1 MCWQKRGLM
10 CNLLS
15 SAVELANEYAKL
27 ALAEIHKV
35 VPAILRT
42 FTVEMAHDRPWKT
55 HNASFI
61 VQTDVVCRLRRRN
74 RM

>member
-1 MCWQKRGLM
+1 M
-10 CNLLS
+10 CNSLS
-15 SAVELANEYAKL
+15 LAVGIANKYAKL

-35 VPAILRT
+35 VPAVLRT

-74 RM
+74 FM